1 MKISKRDI
9 KYVLLGMFLLL
20 VLEIMFNWSS
30 SISNF
35 KRGLSDGYNKSTVK

>member
-1 MKISKRDI
+1 MKISKRDV

-30 SISNF
+30 SISIF
-35 KRGLSDGYNKSTVK
+35 KRGLSDGYNESAIN